1 MAVKNIMIVG
11 VGGQGTLLTSR
22 ILGGLTIAGGYD
34 VKLSEVHGM
43 AQRGGSVVSHVRVGE
58 TVPSPMI
65 PPGKADLII
74 AFEPSEAVRNLSF
87 LRKDGTVVLCDR
99 PIYAVMSSLS
109 GEKYDARESVA
120 YIKSTIERCYAISG
134 DEVERTFGFMKVLNV
149 VLLGASA
156 GSGALGLTRAELE
169 AAVVKK
175 VKPEFLEMNKRALA
189 FGFESIGG

>member
-1 MAVKNIMIVG
+1 MNNCLLCG
-11 VGGQGTLLTSR
+11 VGGQGTVLASR
-22 ILGGLTIAGGYD
+22 IIASAFMEKGLFARTAETI
-34 VKLSEVHGM
+34 GM
-43 AQRGGSVVSHVRVGE
+43 AQRGGSVVSHVRVGK